1 MAPRYFNLWAKVAA
15 SKPSSFW
22 LKQAKADVEPR
33 SGASFGAAVQLSV
46 GSRRYPPC
54 ATQES
59 SSFQET
65 EIFI

>member
-1 MAPRYFNLWAKVAA
+1 VANLAA
-15 SKPSSFW
+15 WRLSGFW

-46 GSRRYPPC
+46 GSRRYRSR